1 MKGVLTM
8 KHLQSL
14 AVALI
19 FLWAVLTD
27 GVVAQ
32 FGMGGWMASA
42 VIVLGLSYICIRL
55 GDYYA

>member
-1 MKGVLTM
+1 M

-14 AVALI
+14 AAALI

-27 GVVAQ
+27 GITAQ

-42 VIVLGLSYICIRL
+42 VIVLSLSYIFIRL
-55 GDYYA
+55 GESYEA